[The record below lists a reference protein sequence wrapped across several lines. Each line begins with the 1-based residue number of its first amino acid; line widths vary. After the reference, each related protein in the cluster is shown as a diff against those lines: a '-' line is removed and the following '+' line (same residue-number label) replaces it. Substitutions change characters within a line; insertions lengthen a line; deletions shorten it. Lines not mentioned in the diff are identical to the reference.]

1 MAAENPGEKT
11 NAHDDVSE
19 SLALL
24 DNIPEKQW
32 ELPIG
37 FETRGERLVTLREL
51 IKERPEILPGAKLTD
66 EQRHSLV
73 ARRIQAQRK
82 FELSMYGV
90 DGIIDKKRAIH
101 EVTSR
106 SRAGNIIA
114 KVEMMMIEDMINLAR
129 GEKLAE

>member
-1 MAAENPGEKT
+1 MAVENPDETT
-11 NAHDDVSE
+11 NDYDASE
-19 SLALL
+19 SLVLV

-37 FETRGERLVTLREL
+37 FETGGERLVTLREL
-51 IKERPEILPGAKLTD
+51 IKERTEILPDAKLTD
-66 EQRHSLV
+66 EQRHSPV
-73 ARRIQAQRK
+73 TQRIQAQRK

-90 DGIIDKKRAIH
+90 DGIIDKERAIH
-101 EVTSR
+101 EVKSG

>member
-1 MAAENPGEKT
+1 MAAENPDEKT
-11 NAHDDVSE
+11 NHYEASE
-19 SLALL
+19 SLALP

-37 FETRGERLVTLREL
+37 FEARGERLVTLREL
-51 IKERPEILPGAKLTD
+51 IKERPEILPDAKLMD
-66 EQRHSLV
+66 EQRYTLV

-90 DGIIDKKRAIH
+90 DGIIDKERAIH
-101 EVTSR
+101 EVKSG
-106 SRAGNIIA
+106 SRAGKIIA

>member
-1 MAAENPGEKT
+1 MAVDDPDEKT
-11 NAHDDVSE
+11 DAYDASE
-19 SLALL
+19 SPALP

-37 FETRGERLVTLREL
+37 FETRGERLVTLGEL
-51 IKERPEILPGAKLTD
+51 FKEGLEILPGAKLTD
-66 EQRHSLV
+66 EQRYSLV
-73 ARRIQAQRK
+73 AQRIQAQRK

-90 DGIIDKKRAIH
+90 DGIIDKERAIH
-101 EVTSR
+101 EVKSG
-106 SRAGNIIA
+106 SRAGKIIA